1 MLTDLSHAP
10 DLVLIHTT
18 MLVKGYNKIS
28 SGLKV
33 TIRQTVVL
41 NGKVKNTESVTLKDP
56 IPVTFF

>member
-1 MLTDLSHAP
+1 MLD
-10 DLVLIHTT
+10 
-18 MLVKGYNKIS
+18 VKGYNKIS